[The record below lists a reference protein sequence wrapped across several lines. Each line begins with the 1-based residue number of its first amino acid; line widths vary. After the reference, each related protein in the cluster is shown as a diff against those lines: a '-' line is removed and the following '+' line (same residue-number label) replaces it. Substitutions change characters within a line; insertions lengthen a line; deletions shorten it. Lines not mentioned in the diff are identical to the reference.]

1 MMLNNMKRVSFS
13 VLLLISTFT
22 FPWWVSFTAAILGA
36 FYFKNLFEII
46 LVGFI
51 IDILYGPTHLFFEFD
66 LFFTIILLVIFY
78 VIDTLK
84 EKY

>member
-13 VLLLISTFT
+13 VLLLVFAFT
-22 FPWWVSFTAAILGA
+22 FPWWVSFTLAILGA

-46 LVGFI
+46 LIGFV
-51 IDILYGPTHLFFEFD
+51 IDILYGPVHLFFEFD
-66 LFFTIILLVIFY
+66 LFFTMMSLVIFY
-78 VIDTLK
+78 VIDNLK